1 LNLVGTDAD
10 ASPTPVLDSTES
22 EVPEHD
28 GDGTA
33 DDDEDQGIPLN
44 VREEEEEEEGMA
56 EIVIEGATPKAA
68 DEDITVRGNALSD
81 FGVMVLTQTGIG
93 TRKKMSKIAGG
104 LAKLIREAVERDN
117 VEKEVERVDKRA
129 RDRAQRIKKRLA
141 GLFVLTDPTFNYST
155 LK

>member
-1 LNLVGTDAD
+1 LSIVGIDAD
-10 ASPTPVLDSTES
+10 ASPIPVLDSTEIDG
-22 EVPEHD
+22 PEHD
-28 GDGTA
+28 EVGTA

-44 VREEEEEEEGMA
+44 VREEEEEGEGMA

-68 DEDITVRGNALSD
+68 DEDITVRENALSD

-93 TRKKMSKIAGG
+93 TRKKMPKIAGG

-117 VEKEVERVDKRA
+117 AEKEVERVGKRA

-141 GLFVLTDPTFNYST
+141 GFLVLTDPDFNYST
-155 LK
+155 L